1 VEGGYTEKHVKIPI
15 HHNEPHGIIKKMETT
30 VIPFRGLRYNA
41 TQVESIENVIAPPYD
56 VIKSDERVALEAR
69 HPANIIRLILSQP
82 QDNDTDDE
90 NQYTRAA
97 VRMKQW
103 ISDGTLVRD
112 TTPRYYIYDQS
123 FNAPDG
129 KNYTRRAL
137 IALVK
142 LEPFENRVVLPHEKT
157 HAGPKADR
165 LNLMRECHANLSP
178 IFLLYAD
185 PTGDIERI
193 MESFTDKNQ
202 PQIDCPETFGSTHR
216 LWCLDDIER
225 NREIQALFSTK
236 PLLIAD
242 GHHRYETA
250 LAFQDEMAQQTSNGY
265 GYMMVNLVRMESP
278 GLAVLAIHRLL
289 SNLNADRIAYAIAKL
304 PEAFEVHEIDTQ
316 AALMAQL
323 DTMRGKSPAVGMYT
337 ADDTYRLLIPHSTLP
352 NQLDVTLVQETLIKN
367 LFQIETLAEHIS
379 YTAYTDDAVAHVK
392 EGTDNVALLMN
403 PTPVEQVLDV
413 AMAGS
418 TMPQKSTYFYPKMAT
433 GLVLNLLNE

>member
-1 VEGGYTEKHVKIPI
+1 
-15 HHNEPHGIIKKMETT
+15 METT

-41 TQVESIENVIAPPYD
+41 TKVQGIENIIAPPYD

-82 QDNDTDDE
+82 QANDTDE
-90 NQYTRAA
+90 KNQYTRAA
-97 VRMKQW
+97 ARMNQW
-103 ISDGTLVRD
+103 TSEGTLVRD
-112 TTPRYYIYDQS
+112 ATPHYYIYDQS

-142 LEPFENRVVLPHEKT
+142 LEPFENRVILPHEKT

-185 PTGDIERI
+185 PVGDIERI
-193 MESFTDKNQ
+193 LERFTDENS
-202 PQIDCPETFGSTHR
+202 PQIDCAETFGSTHQV
-216 LWCLDDIER
+216 WCLDDTER
-225 NREIQALFSTK
+225 NREIQDLFSTK

-250 LAFQDEMAQQTSNGY
+250 LAFRDEMAQKTSNGASSGY

-289 SNLNADRIAYAIAKL
+289 SNLSADRIGHAIAKL
-304 PEAFEVHEIDTQ
+304 PEVFEVHEIDTQ
-316 AALMAQL
+316 ANLMAKL
-323 DTMRGKSPAVGMYT
+323 DILKRKSSAIGMYT
-337 ADDTYRLLIPHSTLP
+337 TDDTYRLLIPLSTTP
-352 NQLDVTLVQETLIKN
+352 KQLDVTLVQETLIKD

-379 YTAYTDDAVAHVK
+379 YTAYADDAVAHVK
-392 EGTDNVALLMN
+392 EGTHRVALLMN
-403 PTPVEQVLDV
+403 PTPVEQVLEV
-413 AMAGS
+413 AMAGQ

-433 GLVLNLLNE
+433 GFVLNLLNE

>member
-1 VEGGYTEKHVKIPI
+1 MGLIF
-15 HHNEPHGIIKKMETT
+15 NSSQGIIKKMETT

-185 PTGDIERI
+185 PAGDIERI

-250 LAFQDEMAQQTSNGY
+250 LAFQDEMEQQTSNGY
-265 GYMMVNLVRMESP
+265 GSMMVNLVRMESP

>member
-1 VEGGYTEKHVKIPI
+1 
-15 HHNEPHGIIKKMETT
+15 METT

-41 TQVESIENVIAPPYD
+41 TQVEGLANVIAPPYD
-56 VIKSDERVALEAR
+56 VIKPEERVALEAH

-82 QDNDTDDE
+82 HTDDTDAV

-97 VRMKQW
+97 TLMNQW
-103 ISDGTLVRD
+103 IADETLVRD

-137 IALVK
+137 IGLVK

-165 LNLMRECHANLSP
+165 LNLMRQCHANLSP
-178 IFLLYAD
+178 IFVLYAD
-185 PTGDIERI
+185 ADGDIERI
-193 MESFTDKNQ
+193 MESFTDAQQ
-202 PQIDCPETFGSTHR
+202 PEVDCEERFGSTHR
-216 LWCLDDIER
+216 LWCLDDAER
-225 NREIQALFSTK
+225 NTEIQTLFSQR

-250 LAFQDEMAQQTSNGY
+250 LAFQEEMAHTGLSGY

-289 SNLNADRIAYAIAKL
+289 DNLSSDRIADAIAKL
-304 PEAFEVHEIDTQ
+304 PEVFEVHEVDTQ
-316 AALMAQL
+316 ADLMAQL
-323 DTMRGKSPAVGMYT
+323 DTLKGKSPAVGMYT
-337 ADDTYRLLIPHSTLP
+337 ADNIYRLLIPHSTIP
-352 NQLDVTLVQETLIKN
+352 NQLDVTLVQETLIKEI
-367 LFQIETLAEHIS
+367 FQVETLADHIS
-379 YTAYTDDAVAHVK
+379 YTAYADDAVAHVK
-392 EGTDNVALLMN
+392 GSAARVALFMN
-403 PTPVEQVLDV
+403 PTPVEQVLEV

-433 GLVLNLLNE
+433 GFVVNLLNR

>member
-1 VEGGYTEKHVKIPI
+1 
-15 HHNEPHGIIKKMETT
+15 METT

-41 TQVESIENVIAPPYD
+41 TQVKGLANVIAPPYD
-56 VIKSDERVALEAR
+56 VIKPEERAALEAH

-82 QDNDTDDE
+82 FDDDTDDA

-97 VRMKQW
+97 TLMNQW
-103 ISDGTLVRD
+103 ITDGTLVTD
-112 TTPRYYIYDQS
+112 TTQRYYIYDQS
-123 FNAPDG
+123 FSTPDG

-137 IALVK
+137 IGLVK

-185 PTGDIERI
+185 PTGDIEQI
-193 MESFTDKNQ
+193 MESFTEAH
-202 PQIDCPETFGSTHR
+202 PPEIDCAETFGSTHQ
-216 LWCLDDIER
+216 LWCLDDAER
-225 NREIQALFSTK
+225 NNTIQNLFSSK

-250 LAFQDEMAQQTSNGY
+250 LAFRDEMAHTGLPGY

-289 SNLNADRIAYAIAKL
+289 DNLSSDRINAALAKL
-304 PEAFEVHEIDTQ
+304 PEVFEVHEVDTQ
-316 AALMAQL
+316 ANLMAQL
-323 DTMRGKSPAVGMYT
+323 EALKGKSPAVGMYT
-337 ADDTYRLLIPHSTLP
+337 ADNNYRLLIPHSIISD
-352 NQLDVTLVQETLIKN
+352 QLDVTLVQETLIKEI
-367 LFQIETLAEHIS
+367 FQVETLADHIS
-379 YTAYTDDAVAHVK
+379 YTAYADDAVAHVK
-392 EGTDNVALLMN
+392 GSTDRVAFLMN
-403 PTPVEQVLDV
+403 PTPVEQVLEV

-433 GLVLNLLNE
+433 GFVLNLLNR

>member
-1 VEGGYTEKHVKIPI
+1 
-15 HHNEPHGIIKKMETT
+15 METI
-30 VIPFRGLRYNA
+30 VIPFRGLRYN
-41 TQVESIENVIAPPYD
+41 TTKVDGIENVIAPPYD
-56 VIKSDERVALEAR
+56 VIKTEERLALETR

-82 QDNDTDDE
+82 CDDDTPDA

-97 VRMKQW
+97 ALMNQW
-103 ISDGTLVRD
+103 ISDNTLVQD
-112 TTPRYYIYDQS
+112 TTPYYYIYDQS

-142 LEPFENRVVLPHEKT
+142 LEPFENKVILPHEKT

-185 PTGDIERI
+185 PVGEIEEI
-193 MESFTDKNQ
+193 MQGFTDAHA
-202 PQIDCPETFGSTHR
+202 PEIDCSEIFGSTHQ
-216 LWCLDDIER
+216 LWCLDDAER
-225 NREIQALFSTK
+225 NGKIQNLFASK

-250 LAFQDEMAQQTSNGY
+250 LAFREEMAQKVANAKASGY
-265 GYMMVNLVRMESP
+265 DYMMMNLVRMESP

-289 SNLNADRIAYAIAKL
+289 DNLSPEQISHAMAKL
-304 PEAFEVHEIDTQ
+304 PEVFEVHEIDTQ
-316 AALMAQL
+316 ANLMAKL
-323 DTMRGKSPAVGMYT
+323 DALKGKSAAVGMYT
-337 ADDTYRLLIPHSTLP
+337 TDNNYRLLIPNSTIP
-352 NQLDVTLVQETLIKN
+352 RQLDVTLVQDTLIKKM
-367 LFQIETLAEHIS
+367 FQIETLAEHIS
-379 YTAYTDDAVAHVK
+379 YTAYADDAIAHVK
-392 EGTDNVALLMN
+392 GGSNRAAILMN

-433 GLVLNLLNE
+433 GFVINLLNR

>member
-1 VEGGYTEKHVKIPI
+1 VKIPI

>member
-1 VEGGYTEKHVKIPI
+1 
-15 HHNEPHGIIKKMETT
+15 METT
-30 VIPFRGLRYNA
+30 VIPFRGLRYNTA
-41 TQVESIENVIAPPYD
+41 KVEEIENVIAPPYD
-56 VIKSDERVALEAR
+56 VIKPEEQVALETR
-69 HPANIIRLILSQP
+69 HRANIIRLILSQP
-82 QDNDTDDE
+82 DKNDTDGA

-97 VRMKQW
+97 GLMNQW

-112 TTPRYYIYDQS
+112 ATPRYYIYDQS

-129 KNYTRRAL
+129 KSYTRRAL
-137 IALVK
+137 IGLVK
-142 LEPFENRVVLPHEKT
+142 LEPFENRVILPHEKT

-185 PTGDIERI
+185 PNGDIEQV
-193 MESFTDKNQ
+193 MESFTDEH
-202 PQIDCPETFGSTHR
+202 PPEIDCPETFGSTHQ
-216 LWCLDDIER
+216 LWCLDDAER
-225 NREIQALFSTK
+225 NREIQALFSPK

-250 LAFQDEMAQQTSNGY
+250 LALRDEMAHTSLSGY

-289 SNLNADRIAYAIAKL
+289 HNLSADQIANVIAKL
-304 PEAFEVHEIDTQ
+304 PEVFKVHEIDTQ
-316 AALMAQL
+316 ANLIAKLEALK
-323 DTMRGKSPAVGMYT
+323 GKSPVVGMYT
-337 ADDTYRLLIPHSTLP
+337 PDDTYRLLIPHATTP

-367 LFQIETLAEHIS
+367 LFQIETVAEHLS
-379 YTAYTDDAVAHVK
+379 YTAYADDAVAHVK
-392 EGTDNVALLMN
+392 DGANRVALLMN
-403 PTPVEQVLDV
+403 PTPVEKVLEV

-433 GLVLNLLNE
+433 GFVLNLLNE

>member
-1 VEGGYTEKHVKIPI
+1 
-15 HHNEPHGIIKKMETT
+15 MDTT

-41 TQVESIENVIAPPYD
+41 TKVEGLANVIAPPYD
-56 VIKSDERVALEAR
+56 VIKPEERGTLEAH

-82 QDNDTDDE
+82 HTDDTE
-90 NQYTRAA
+90 VANQYTRAA
-97 VRMKQW
+97 TLMNQW
-103 ISDGTLVRD
+103 IADGTLVRD
-112 TTPRYYIYDQS
+112 ATPRYYIYDQS

-142 LEPFENRVVLPHEKT
+142 LEPFENCVVLPHEKT

-185 PTGDIERI
+185 PTGDIEQI
-193 MESFTDKNQ
+193 MESFTDTHQ
-202 PQIDCPETFGSTHR
+202 PEIDCAETFGSTHQ
-216 LWCLDDIER
+216 LWCLDDVER
-225 NREIQALFSTK
+225 NNEIQNLFSSK

-250 LAFQDEMAQQTSNGY
+250 LAFRDEVAHTGLPGY

-289 SNLNADRIAYAIAKL
+289 DNLSSNRIADAIAKL
-304 PEAFEVHEIDTQ
+304 PEVFEVHEVDTQ
-316 AALMAQL
+316 ATLMAKL
-323 DTMRGKSPAVGMYT
+323 EALKGKSPAIGMYT
-337 ADDTYRLLIPHSTLP
+337 ADNNYRLLIPHSTTP
-352 NQLDVTLVQETLIKN
+352 DPLDVTLVQETLIKEI
-367 LFQIETLAEHIS
+367 FQVETLADHIS
-379 YTAYTDDAVAHVK
+379 YTAYADDAVAHVNS
-392 EGTDNVALLMN
+392 GSDRVALLMN
-403 PTPVEQVLDV
+403 PTPVEQVLEV
-413 AMAGS
+413 AMVGL

-433 GLVLNLLNE
+433 GFVLNLLNR

>member
-1 VEGGYTEKHVKIPI
+1 
-15 HHNEPHGIIKKMETT
+15 METT

-41 TQVESIENVIAPPYD
+41 TKVQGIENIIAPPYD

-82 QDNDTDDE
+82 QANDTDE
-90 NQYTRAA
+90 ESQYTRAA
-97 VRMKQW
+97 ARMNQW
-103 ISDGTLVRD
+103 TSEGTLVRD
-112 TTPRYYIYDQS
+112 ATPHYYIYDQS

-142 LEPFENRVVLPHEKT
+142 LEPFENRVILPHEKT

-185 PTGDIERI
+185 PVGDIERI
-193 MESFTDKNQ
+193 LERFTDENS
-202 PQIDCPETFGSTHR
+202 PQIDCAETFGSTHQ
-216 LWCLDDIER
+216 LWCLDDTER
-225 NREIQALFSTK
+225 NREIQDLFSTK

-250 LAFQDEMAQQTSNGY
+250 LAFRDEMAQKTSNGASSGY

-289 SNLNADRIAYAIAKL
+289 SNLSADRIAHAIAKL
-304 PEAFEVHEIDTQ
+304 PEVFEVHEIDTQ
-316 AALMAQL
+316 ANLMAKL
-323 DTMRGKSPAVGMYT
+323 DILKRKSSAIGMYT
-337 ADDTYRLLIPHSTLP
+337 TDDTYRLLILLSTTP
-352 NQLDVTLVQETLIKN
+352 KQLDVTLVQETLIKD

-379 YTAYTDDAVAHVK
+379 YTAYADDAIAHVK
-392 EGTDNVALLMN
+392 EGTNRVALLMN
-403 PTPVEQVLDV
+403 PTPVEQVLEV
-413 AMAGS
+413 AMAGQ

-433 GLVLNLLNE
+433 GFVLNLLNE

>member
-1 VEGGYTEKHVKIPI
+1 
-15 HHNEPHGIIKKMETT
+15 METT

-41 TQVESIENVIAPPYD
+41 TKVQGIENVIAPPYD
-56 VIKSDERVALEAR
+56 VIKPDERVALEAR
-69 HPANIIRLILSQP
+69 HLANIIRLILSQP
-82 QDNDTDDE
+82 QVNDTDAE
-90 NQYTRAA
+90 SQYTRAA
-97 VRMKQW
+97 ARMNQW
-103 ISDGTLVRD
+103 TSEGTLVRD
-112 TTPRYYIYDQS
+112 ATPHYYIYDQS

-142 LEPFENRVVLPHEKT
+142 LEPFENRVILPHEKT

-185 PTGDIERI
+185 PVGDIERI
-193 MESFTDKNQ
+193 LERFTDENS
-202 PQIDCPETFGSTHR
+202 PQIDCAETFGSTHQ
-216 LWCLDDIER
+216 LWCLDDPER
-225 NREIQALFSTK
+225 NREIQDLFSTK

-250 LAFQDEMAQQTSNGY
+250 LAFRDEMAQKTSNGASSGY

-289 SNLNADRIAYAIAKL
+289 SNLSADRIAYAIAKL
-304 PEAFEVHEIDTQ
+304 PEVFEVHEIDTQ
-316 AALMAQL
+316 ANLMAKL
-323 DTMRGKSPAVGMYT
+323 DILKRKSSAIGMYT
-337 ADDTYRLLIPHSTLP
+337 TDDTYRLLIPLSTTP
-352 NQLDVTLVQETLIKN
+352 KQLDVTLVQETLIKD

-392 EGTDNVALLMN
+392 EGTHRVALLMN
-403 PTPVEQVLDV
+403 PTPVEQVLEV
-413 AMAGS
+413 AMAGQ
-418 TMPQKSTYFYPKMAT
+418 TLPQKSTYFYPKMAT
-433 GLVLNLLNE
+433 GFVLNLLNE

>member
-1 VEGGYTEKHVKIPI
+1 MG
-15 HHNEPHGIIKKMETT
+15 TT

-41 TQVESIENVIAPPYD
+41 TKVEGIANVIAPPYD
-56 VIKSDERVALEAR
+56 VIKTEERLALEAH

-82 QDNDTDDE
+82 CDDDTADA

-97 VRMKQW
+97 ALMNQW
-103 ISDGTLVRD
+103 ISDSTLVQD
-112 TTPRYYIYDQS
+112 TTPNYYIYDQS

-137 IALVK
+137 IALAK
-142 LEPFENRVVLPHEKT
+142 LEPFENKIILPHEKT

-185 PTGDIERI
+185 PAGDIEQI
-193 MESFTDKNQ
+193 MESFTDTH
-202 PQIDCPETFGSTHR
+202 PPEIDCAETFGSTHQ
-216 LWCLDDIER
+216 LWCLNDAER
-225 NREIQALFSTK
+225 NREIQNLFSSK

-250 LAFQDEMAQQTSNGY
+250 LAFRDEMAHTGSPGY

-289 SNLNADRIAYAIAKL
+289 DNLSRDRIAHAIAKL
-304 PEAFEVHEIDTQ
+304 PEVFEVHETDTQ
-316 AALMAQL
+316 ANLMAKL
-323 DTMRGKSPAVGMYT
+323 DALKGKSPAIGMYT
-337 ADDTYRLLIPHSTLP
+337 TDHRYRLLIPHSTTAG
-352 NQLDVTLVQETLIKN
+352 QLDVTLVQETLIKET
-367 LFQIETLAEHIS
+367 FQVETLAEHIS
-379 YTAYTDDAVAHVK
+379 YTAYADDAVAHVNS
-392 EGTDNVALLMN
+392 GADRVALLMN
-403 PTPVEQVLDV
+403 PTPVEQVLEV

-433 GLVLNLLNE
+433 GFVLNLLNR

>member
-1 VEGGYTEKHVKIPI
+1 
-15 HHNEPHGIIKKMETT
+15 METT

-41 TQVESIENVIAPPYD
+41 TKVEGIENVIAPPYD
-56 VIKSDERVALEAR
+56 VIKPEEQVALEAR

-82 QDNDTDDE
+82 QDNDTNDE

-97 VRMKQW
+97 VRMNKW

-112 TTPRYYIYDQS
+112 ATPRYYIYDQS

-129 KNYTRRAL
+129 KSYTRRAL
-137 IALVK
+137 IALAK
-142 LEPFENRVVLPHEKT
+142 LEPFENRVILPHEKT

-185 PTGDIERI
+185 PAGDIERI
-193 MESFTDKNQ
+193 MESFTDTNP
-202 PQIDCPETFGSTHR
+202 PQIDCAETFGSTHQ
-216 LWCLDDIER
+216 LWCLDDRER
-225 NREIQALFSTK
+225 NREIQDIFSTK

-250 LAFQDEMAQQTSNGY
+250 LAFRDEMAQKTSNGGSSGY

-289 SNLNADRIAYAIAKL
+289 SDLSADQIAYAIAKL
-304 PEAFEVHEIDTQ
+304 PEVFEVHEIDMQ
-316 AALMAQL
+316 ANLMAKL
-323 DTMRGKSPAVGMYT
+323 DTMKGKASAVGMYT
-337 ADDTYRLLIPHSTLP
+337 ADDTYRLLIPHSTTP
-352 NQLDVTLVQETLIKN
+352 KQLDVTLVQETLIKN

-392 EGTDNVALLMN
+392 EGADRVALLMN
-403 PTPVEQVLDV
+403 PTPVEQVLEV
-413 AMAGS
+413 AMAGQ

-433 GLVLNLLNE
+433 GFVLNPLNE